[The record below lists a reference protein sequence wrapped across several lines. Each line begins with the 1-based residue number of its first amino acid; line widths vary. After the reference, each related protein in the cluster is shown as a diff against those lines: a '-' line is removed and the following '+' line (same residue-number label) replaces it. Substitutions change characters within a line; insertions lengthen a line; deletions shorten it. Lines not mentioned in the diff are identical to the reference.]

1 MMSITREIWQIV
13 IPDNQHSHAMIRII
27 LRIIQ
32 VGKGEQF
39 ESHRYPDAPI
49 HTQVITAVPIVTLHV
64 VLLPPPLLIPS
75 NIHFIIS
82 SAVCFPQV
90 NIVSSL
96 LVWHLFRRLLYLAP
110 SYNIFEGAFCLVGLL
125 LLIWVS
131 LPVPC
136 GQKRHLPRRLLLL
149 NSITTTTDLSVLYV
163 CLETPLLKHI
173 APLNYFNRLNCD
185 Y

>member
-32 VGKGEQF
+32 VEKENSLRAIGIQT
-39 ESHRYPDAPI
+39 HPY
-49 HTQVITAVPIVTLHV
+49 TQIITAVPIVTLHV

-163 CLETPLLKHI
+163 CVFRDTTS
-173 APLNYFNRLNCD
+173 
-185 Y
+185 